1 MTKTSLPHK
10 RRMAEGINYVI
21 DSLRQIDPDEI
32 ENVSMVAEELGR
44 EENTEHSRNLI
55 TSHIFL
61 TITVE
66 MKERLIDDIDATVN
80 ARLGRVKK

>member
-44 EENTEHSRNLI
+44 TENTDRSRNLV
-55 TSHIFL
+55 TSHVFL

-80 ARLGRVKK
+80 ARPNRRA